1 MKISAIKT
9 TLRQIRTEATAI
21 FIPEDKKLFDTEIS
35 SLRKIFGKSIQDL
48 IKSENF
54 HGKENET
61 ISFYTHNKLPA
72 KRLYL
77 AGIGKIEKTSLENIR
92 HAAANV
98 AKHAVTLKIK
108 NISYRPLITGIEK
121 NNKLSFEKIAQ
132 ATIEGSMLSL
142 YKFDKYLTEN
152 KKDRIRINTI
162 TLFDSLDS
170 NVRILKKIIQKT
182 QIICNATYLAR
193 DLANAPANEIYP
205 ETLAKIATESAKKY
219 GYSAAVW
226 DKKRIE
232 KEGFGG
238 LMAVNSGSAKPPCF
252 IILEHKPETT
262 NNPDTIV
269 LVGKG
274 ITFDSG
280 GISIKPSAGMSEMKM
295 DMSGAAAVIGTMEAA
310 ARLRLPIHLIGL
322 IPATENLPGGSAMKP
337 GDIIKHYGGK
347 TSEVDN
353 TDAEGRLILADA
365 LVYAQKFNPELIID
379 IATLTGAC
387 VVALGNHA
395 TGMMGNDENIM
406 AQLKEAGETTYERV
420 WQLPLFEEYEKQI
433 KSDVADVKN
442 VGGRWAGAI
451 TAALF
456 LKKFFPKNKDYKWIH
471 LDIAGTA
478 ILEEPQT
485 YIPKGASGVGVRLL
499 IEFLGNWKSRTQNR
513 RS

>member
-1 MKISAIKT
+1 MKISATKS

-21 FIPEDKKLFDTEIS
+21 FIPEDKNLFDTEIS
-35 SLRKIFGKSIQDL
+35 SLKKIFGKSILDL
-48 IKSENF
+48 LKSENF

-77 AGIGKIEKTSLENIR
+77 AGIGKIEKVSLEIIR
-92 HAAANV
+92 RAAANV
-98 AKHAVTLKIK
+98 AKHAEILKIK
-108 NISYRPLITGIEK
+108 NISYRPLISGIEK
-121 NNKLSFEKIAQ
+121 NNKLPFEKIAQ
-132 ATIEGSMLSL
+132 AIIEGSMLSL

-152 KKDRIRINTI
+152 KKDRVRIKTI

-170 NVRILKKIIQKT
+170 NIRILKNIIHKT
-182 QIICNATYLAR
+182 EIICNATYLAR

-205 ETLAKIATESAKKY
+205 ETLAKIATESARKY
-219 GYSAAVW
+219 GYSAVVW

-238 LMAVNSGSAKPPCF
+238 LIAVNSGSAKPPCF
-252 IILEHKPETT
+252 IILEHNPEIS
-262 NNPDTIV
+262 NPDTIV

-310 ARLRLPIHLIGL
+310 ARLRLPIRLIGL
-322 IPATENLPGGSAMKP
+322 IPATENLPSGSAMKP

-365 LVYAQKFNPELIID
+365 LVYAQKFDPELIID

-406 AQLKEAGETTYERV
+406 ARLKEAGETTYERV

-456 LKKFFPKNKDYKWIH
+456 LKKFFPKNKDYKWTH

-499 IEFLGNWKSRTQNR
+499 IEFLKNWKSGDHTRQ
-513 RS
+513 